1 MHHCV
6 IWLCLSLAPSCEFHV
21 GWYGDRCGKFSFSH
35 VPICLGSRSGKEK
48 LSVNLLWVGP
58 RLFLEWGCTKKWKKW
73 LQPLLVCF
81 FSSRYLRKP
90 QVTSGECASLPLS
103 PITSPYYP
111 RTNAL
116 LEVLKWSEELSS
128 SYLFFDKKKHK
139 KSTLK
144 LDKLFAF
151 SVIIATFR
159 LEYEDDYEYE
169 FFACSE
175 I

>member
-6 IWLCLSLAPSCEFHV
+6 IWLCLSLAPGCEFHV
-21 GWYGDRCGKFSFSH
+21 GWYGDRCGKFSFSY

-58 RLFLEWGCTKKWKKW
+58 RLFLEWGRTKKWKKW
-73 LQPLLVCF
+73 LQPRLVCF

-90 QVTSGECASLPLS
+90 QVMSGGCAPLHLS

-159 LEYEDDYEYE
+159 LEYEDDYEHE
-169 FFACSE
+169 F
-175 I
+175 